1 MTTYTSPTHVFS
13 IEDLTATYSGV
24 QYPAL
29 PGMLDTAGT
38 TVEPYT
44 DRDGNILYAIDSE
57 TGETLW
63 SGDLLGNQGTSNPM
77 TYRTSEGKQIV
88 VIGVTGPGS
97 DRGMIAFALP
107 GA

>member
-1 MTTYTSPTHVFS
+1 
-13 IEDLTATYSGV
+13 
-24 QYPAL
+24 
-29 PGMLDTAGT
+29 
-38 TVEPYT
+38 
-44 DRDGNILYAIDSE
+44 
-57 TGETLW
+57 
-63 SGDLLGNQGTSNPM
+63 M